1 MAEKKTNTLGV
12 LGTVFGSIGL
22 AGVVGEGGLGRLL
35 GGPPPGPPPVSQA
48 ELALTAEN
56 AQLKAERYT
65 DQQTRP
71 LAVAQAEQ
79 AAQIACLN
87 KQIEL
92 QAQITDGKINNVAQV
107 SASGLQCLSQVV
119 AALQQSFNSVTKLTI
134 PFANLSGL
142 PLAESGGAVTAN
154 AASGGQ

>member
-22 AGVVGEGGLGRLL
+22 AGVLGEGGLGRLL
-35 GGPPPGPPPVSQA
+35 GGLPPGPPPVSQT

-56 AQLKAERYT
+56 AMLKSERYT

-71 LAVAQAEQ
+71 LTVAQAEQ

-107 SASGLQCLSQVV
+107 AASGLQCLAQTV
-119 AALQQSFNSVTKLTI
+119 AALQQSFNSVAKLTI
-134 PFANLSGL
+134 PISNLSE
-142 PLAESGGAVTAN
+142 PFAVGTAT
-154 AASGGQ
+154 ASASGGQ